1 MKMKKL
7 LCIAAALSIGLSG
20 CGTKTEETSSLDFK
34 SYPVN
39 DDTVLTY
46 WMPLYTNISSLYD
59 NFGDTL
65 FAKELEKETGI
76 KVKYI
81 HPAAGQENEALSLL
95 IASGELPDII
105 EYPWYGYSGGGH
117 RAVKDGVIESID
129 GVIKENSPNYMKYLD
144 EHKDVVKEISSDDGS
159 IFGYE
164 LIRGSLSLGING
176 TAIVR
181 SDWMKELGL
190 EQPKTTDDIENILT
204 QFKEKKGCS
213 APLTGGLGSAVV
225 LAGGNLEMRMYDGKV
240 DYGPLRDNFKTALQT
255 LNRWYKKGLLDN
267 NFISSDSKTVDSNM
281 LNGYSGVAYGGIGGL
296 LGKWLDAKIGDA
308 DYGWLN
314 IPGDEYAPNVNLTLS
329 NAAAITTSCKN
340 KALAARLLDYGYSEK
355 GSMLYNF
362 GTEGKSYTMK
372 DGEPIYTDEI
382 LKNPD
387 GLTVSQSMAI
397 NFRAST
403 TGPFVQQEGY
413 LKQFYG
419 KPQQQEAW
427 KNESAKAEEYRKRF
441 VPNITYTDE
450 ENDEQADIMTEVSAY
465 VKEYATKFITGSESF
480 DNWDKF
486 IAGMKEYKIDRAIE
500 INQSAVDRYNKK

>member
-7 LCIAAALSIGLSG
+7 LCLAAALSIGLSG

-46 WMPLYTNISSLYD
+46 WMPLNTNISSLYD
-59 NFGDTL
+59 NFGDTP

-81 HPAAGQENEALSLL
+81 HPTVGQEAEALSLL
-95 IASGELPDII
+95 VASGELPDII
-105 EYPWYGYSGGGH
+105 ECGWSIYNGGGH
-117 RAVKDGVIESID
+117 RAVKDGVIEPID

-144 EHKDVVKEISSDDGS
+144 SHADVKKEILSDDGS

-164 LIRGSLSLGING
+164 LIRGELSLAVNS

-181 SDWMKELGL
+181 SDWMRELGL
-190 EQPKTTDDIENILT
+190 KQPQTVEDMENILM
-204 QFKEKKGCS
+204 QFKEKKVCI
-213 APLTGGLGSAVV
+213 APLTCNLATAVTI
-225 LAGGNLEMRMYDGKV
+225 AGGNQFTGLYDGKIGF
-240 DYGPLRDNFKTALQT
+240 GPLRENYKTVLQT

-267 NFISSDSKTVDSNM
+267 NFISLDSKTVDSNM

-296 LGKWLDAKIGDA
+296 LGKWLDAKTGDA

-362 GTEGKSYTMK
+362 GTEGKSYNMK

-387 GLTVSQSMAI
+387 GLTISQSMAI

-403 TGPFVQQEGY
+403 TGPFVQREGY

-427 KNESAKAEEYRKRF
+427 KNESAKAEEYKKRSGPKTQF
-441 VPNITYTDE
+441 TDE
-450 ENDEQADIMTEVSAY
+450 ENEEYADIMTEVSTY
-465 VKEYATKFITGSESF
+465 VSESATKFITGSESF
-480 DNWDKF
+480 DNWDNF
-486 IAGMKEYKIDRAIE
+486 IDGIKKYNIDRAIQIE
-500 INQSAVDRYNKK
+500 QDALDRYNKK